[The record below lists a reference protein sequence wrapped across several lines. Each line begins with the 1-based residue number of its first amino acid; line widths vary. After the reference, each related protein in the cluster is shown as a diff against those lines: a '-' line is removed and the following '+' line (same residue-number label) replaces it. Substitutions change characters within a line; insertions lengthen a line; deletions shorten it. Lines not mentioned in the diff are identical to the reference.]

1 MAGGDEGD
9 SPPARTCTAPDF
21 EAAPGRFGLSGE
33 LGWPAHTEHQVRR
46 WREGGESV
54 VPDRVAEEAP
64 VALMYNGEPHVVM
77 LTTPLDLEDF
87 AVGFSLTEGL
97 VTSVDEVQSVRV
109 HYRAE
114 GIEVRIRVPVARFQ
128 AMAGR
133 ERNLT
138 GRTGCG
144 LCGSATLKQAV
155 RHPPPVTAAIRVRAA
170 DLSEALAAM
179 AERQGLNRLTGAV
192 HAAGWFVPGAGL
204 KAVREDVGRH
214 NALDKL
220 LGLLART
227 RFDRHAGFAVVTSRA
242 SYEMVQKCAMLG
254 IGFMAAISAPTG
266 LAIRLAEDT
275 GLTLVGFA
283 RGGNCV
289 VYANPQRFIGR

>member
-1 MAGGDEGD
+1 MGSGVEEDVPACP
-9 SPPARTCTAPDF
+9 SAPP
-21 EAAPGRFGLSGE
+21 EAASGRFGLSGE
-33 LGWPAHTEHQVRR
+33 LGWPAHTERRVWR
-46 WREGGESV
+46 WRDGTDSV
-54 VPDRVAEEAP
+54 APDRVAEEAP
-64 VALMYNGEPHVVM
+64 VALVYNGEPHVVM
-77 LTTPLDLEDF
+77 LCTPLDLEDF

-97 VTSVDEVQSVRV
+97 VAKVEEVQSVRV

-114 GIEVRIRVPVARFQ
+114 GIEVRIRVPEARFQ

-155 RHPPPVTAAIRVRAA
+155 RHPPPVTAAIQVRREDLRAA
-170 DLSEALAAM
+170 LDAM
-179 AERQGLNRLTGAV
+179 GERQGLNQITGAV
-192 HAAGWFVPGAGL
+192 HAAGWFVSGEGL

-227 RFDRHAGFAVVTSRA
+227 RFDRNAGFAVVTSRA

-254 IGFMAAISAPTG
+254 IGFLAAISAPTG
-266 LAIRLAEDT
+266 LAIRLAEET

-283 RGGNCV
+283 RGSNCV
-289 VYANPQRFIGR
+289 VYANHHRFIGG